1 MESKVDQNFSGAVS
15 AIFISKYPHLAFH
28 STHKNPKKVLHK
40 TMRKHRKEVFNP
52 GIEFELSFQDSV
64 QQNSCQANLFE
75 TIQGAQ
81 ADCFQLMGFVRASFA
96 FGMISKLEYLDFQ
109 IQVLELVKRL
119 EKTAT

>member
-1 MESKVDQNFSGAVS
+1 MESKVDQNFSGPVS

-28 STHKNPKKVLHK
+28 STHKNPKKALHK
-40 TMRKHRKEVFNP
+40 TMRKPIKEVFNP
-52 GIEFELSFQDSV
+52 DIEFELSFQDSV
-64 QQNSCQANLFE
+64 HQNSCQANLFG
-75 TIQGAQ
+75 TIQGAK
-81 ADCFQLMGFVRASFA
+81 ADCFQLMGFVNASFA